1 MKTTNNVRF
10 EIIPATGRN
19 LSETERNNIVSTFD
33 MTFFWMKGINL
44 SFERMIEMLETKRDF
59 DCKRYDAI
67 MKERHKNDVPN
78 ESIAVPNKTADFR
91 NFYATGRVTN
101 TSSGT
106 DVRATSLRLA
116 KLKEN
121 IRSGKG
127 PKSYAGDYK
136 KLERTFAPWYWID
149 WTTTPEDLLN
159 CSYNIV
165 PEDEIYRFLLDKTEL
180 SDIKQYCLLDK
191 IIERA
196 IRKIAG
202 RGWKCS
208 VFCSILLQ
216 EYDKGIVNV
225 VDVSDVKSIVSL
237 VIQKMIEKGELSA
250 YYGNYG
256 KYSNNSDDSDIIL
269 VFAEFEHVI
278 DEEVVT
284 TSAYGR
290 IVKAITNFAARC
302 QRYNEFAGKRLYIVD
317 EEGKETEYYNTEKEY
332 FNSVLNSVDL
342 YGNSPLVAKL
352 REEIGHIGRFYH
364 KMAPDYH
371 KEFEYWLVGKLQGYN
386 LKETAELYEIDYRR
400 LLRARDF
407 WQNGVICQ
415 KNGKKFRSE
424 PLFKLYTRKYR
435 KIK

>member
-44 SFERMIEMLETKRDF
+44 SFERMIEMIEVKRAY

-67 MKERHKNDVPN
+67 MKERHKNDVPK
-78 ESIAVPNKTADFR
+78 ESIAVPNKSSDFR

-136 KLERTFAPWYWID
+136 KLERTFAPWYWVD
-149 WTTTPEDLLN
+149 WDLTPENLSN
-159 CSYNIV
+159 CVYNTV
-165 PEDEIYRFLLDKTEL
+165 PKEEIYRFLFDKCQL
-180 SDIKQYCLLDK
+180 SDVSHYCLLDK
-191 IIERA
+191 IVERA
-196 IRKIAG
+196 IRKIVR

-208 VFCSILLQ
+208 VFCSILVE
-216 EYDKGIVNV
+216 EYEKGTVNV
-225 VDVSDVKSIVSL
+225 VSVDDVKSEVSIVVSN
-237 VIQKMIEKGELSA
+237 MIENGQLSA
-250 YYGNYG
+250 YYGNYPNH
-256 KYSNNSDDSDIIL
+256 SEDSDIIL
-269 VFAEFEHVI
+269 VFGEYESTI

-284 TSAYGR
+284 KSTYGN
-290 IVKAITNFAARC
+290 IVKTITNFAARC
-302 QRYNEFAGKRLYIVD
+302 QRYNEFAGERLYVIDKED
-317 EEGKETEYYNTEKEY
+317 EETEYFDSEKEY
-332 FNSVLNSVDL
+332 FEKVREDVDL
-342 YGNSPLVAKL
+342 SDDSLRVAQL

-364 KMAPDYH
+364 KMAPEYH
-371 KEFEYWLVGKLQGYN
+371 EEFEYWLVGKLLGYN
-386 LKETAELYEIDYRR
+386 LKETAELYGVSYKRM
-400 LLRARDF
+400 LKARDL
-407 WQNGVICQ
+407 WQNGVTRQ
-415 KNGKKFRSE
+415 KNGKKYQSE